1 MIVLYNFIKL
11 IVAAG
16 FLIYSVIKN
25 HNHVANSDTAEK
37 FVKFIIQIFIYIIN

>member
-11 IVAAG
+11 IVAAS

-25 HNHVANSDTAEK
+25 HTDIITYDTAEK
-37 FVKFIIQIFIYIIN
+37 FVKFIVQIFIYIIN

>member
-11 IVAAG
+11 TVAAV

-25 HNHVANSDTAEK
+25 HTDIINYDTAEK
-37 FVKFIIQIFIYIIN
+37 FVKFIIQILIYIIS